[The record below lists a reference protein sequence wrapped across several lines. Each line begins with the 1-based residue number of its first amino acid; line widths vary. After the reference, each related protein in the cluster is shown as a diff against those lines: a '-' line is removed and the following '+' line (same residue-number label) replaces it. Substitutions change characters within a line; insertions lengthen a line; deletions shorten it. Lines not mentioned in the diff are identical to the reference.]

1 MVGGEAVTAP
11 LNSSFPLDGGRVGD
25 GGARAD
31 LTGNGA
37 GGVDAASRARSGAA
51 GANTPTKPPVEGEGF
66 DVYAARAQF
75 PILSR
80 TVNGKPLVY
89 LDSAA
94 SAQKPRAVIDA
105 MTAAMEH
112 SYANVHRGL
121 HTLANE
127 TTEAFEA
134 ARETVARFLNAESP
148 DQIVWTKGGTEAIN
162 LVAAGI
168 GQSIRP
174 GDEIV
179 VTQMEHHANIVPWHM
194 LRERGAVLRWAP
206 VLDDGALDMAA
217 LAELIGPQTRLV
229 AVTHMSNVLGTVND
243 VRAVADLAHAAG
255 ALILVDG
262 CQGAVHCSPDVQALG
277 SDFYVFTGHKLFGP
291 TGIGGLYGKRAA
303 LEALPPYQGGGEMI
317 ATVTEDAVTYAGLP
331 HRFEAGT
338 PPILEVLGLGAAIEW
353 MNQFDADAVRAH
365 ELALMERVRARLDGR
380 SWLTEI
386 GTAAGKGAIFT
397 FTVEGAHAHDIAQV
411 MDRYGVAVRAGLHCA
426 EPLSRRFGLTSSARA
441 SFALYNTP
449 EDADAFADALIKAR
463 EFFA

>member
-1 MVGGEAVTAP
+1 MADGSP
-11 LNSSFPLDGGRVGD
+11 LTRDPGTL
-25 GGARAD
+25 
-31 LTGNGA
+31 
-37 GGVDAASRARSGAA
+37 
-51 GANTPTKPPVEGEGF
+51 F
-66 DVYAARAQF
+66 DPYAARAQF

-80 TVNGKPLVY
+80 TVNGRPLVY

-105 MTAAMEH
+105 LTTAMEQ

-127 TTEAFEA
+127 TTEAFEQ
-134 ARETVARFLNAESP
+134 ARESVARFLNAESP

-162 LVAAGI
+162 LVAAGL
-168 GQSIRP
+168 GRSIRP

-194 LRERGAVLRWAP
+194 LRERGAVLKWAP
-206 VLDDGALDMAA
+206 VLDDGSLDMAA
-217 LAELIGPQTRLV
+217 LADLIGPRTRLV

-255 ALILVDG
+255 APILVDG
-262 CQGAVHCSPDVQALG
+262 CQGAVHCSADVQALDA
-277 SDFYVFTGHKLFGP
+277 DFYVFTGHKLFGP

-317 ATVTEDAVTYAGLP
+317 AAVTEDEVTYAGIP

-338 PPILEVLGLGAAIEW
+338 PPILEAIGLGAAIEW
-353 MNQFDADAVRAH
+353 LVQFDAAAVRAH
-365 ELALMERVRARLDGR
+365 EQALMNRVRARLDGLN
-380 SWLTEI
+380 WLTEI
-386 GTAAGKGAIFT
+386 GVAEGKGAIFT
-397 FTVEGAHAHDIAQV
+397 FTVDGAHAHDIAQV

-441 SFALYNTP
+441 SFALYNTL

>member
-1 MVGGEAVTAP
+1 MA
-11 LNSSFPLDGGRVGD
+11 DG
-25 GGARAD
+25 
-31 LTGNGA
+31 
-37 GGVDAASRARSGAA
+37 S
-51 GANTPTKPPVEGEGF
+51 PVKIF
-66 DVYAARAQF
+66 DPYAARAQF

-80 TVNGKPLVY
+80 QVNGRPLVY

-105 MTAAMEH
+105 LTAAMEG

-134 ARETVARFLNAESP
+134 ARDSVARFLNAETS
-148 DQIVWTKGGTEAIN
+148 DNIVWTKGGTEAIN

-168 GQSIRP
+168 GQTIQP
-174 GDEIV
+174 GDEILV
-179 VTQMEHHANIVPWHM
+179 SQMEHHSNIVPWHM
-194 LRERGAVLRWAP
+194 LRERRGAVLKWIP
-206 VLDDGALDMAA
+206 VLDDGSLDMAA
-217 LAELIGPQTRLV
+217 CADLLGPRTKVV
-229 AVTHMSNVLGTVND
+229 AVTHMSNVLGTINP
-243 VRAVADLAHAAG
+243 VRVMTEMAHAVG
-255 ALILVDG
+255 ATVLIDG
-262 CQGAVHCSPDVQALG
+262 CQGAVHAAPDVQAIG
-277 SDFYVFTGHKLFGP
+277 CDFYAFTGHKLYGP
-291 TGIGGLYGKRAA
+291 TGIGALYGTAAA

-317 ATVTEDAVTYAGLP
+317 ETVTEEAVRYAKPP

-338 PPILEVLGLGAAIEW
+338 PPILEAIGLGAAIEW
-353 MNQFDADAVRAH
+353 LSRFDHDAVATHERAVYDR
-365 ELALMERVRARLDGR
+365 ALARLEGLN
-380 SWLTEI
+380 WLRVI
-386 GTAAGKGAIFT
+386 GTAEGKGAILT

-426 EPLSRRFGLTSSARA
+426 EPLARRFGLTSSARA